1 MQAARNNNRRKQSVT
16 LRLWQ
21 AEIGELSLCRHSID
35 HQPTHQTIYLPDQR
49 HMHNIFNMLSSS
61 IAFFMGYVL
70 LGELN
75 FAQRQSVTLPRQHTA
90 YVDEL
95 RLRRH
100 RPSVGVKNCKSQ
112 LARTTS
118 SVRRRAETVR
128 YGKTRF
134 SQSARLSFIDRSRL
148 VERWSSFCSSA
159 ICVGVFCSPKLC
171 TCVP

>member
-1 MQAARNNNRRKQSVT
+1 MSGTEGLLPHIPIRKTTKLMQAARNNNRRKQSVT
-16 LRLWQ
+16 LRLWR

-75 FAQRQSVTLPRQHTA
+75 FAQRQSVTLPRQHSA

-118 SVRRRAETVR
+118 SVRHRDGPLWQDEV
-128 YGKTRF
+128 F
-134 SQSARLSFIDRSRL
+134 SIRSSQFHR
-148 VERWSSFCSSA
+148 
-159 ICVGVFCSPKLC
+159 PQ
-171 TCVP
+171 